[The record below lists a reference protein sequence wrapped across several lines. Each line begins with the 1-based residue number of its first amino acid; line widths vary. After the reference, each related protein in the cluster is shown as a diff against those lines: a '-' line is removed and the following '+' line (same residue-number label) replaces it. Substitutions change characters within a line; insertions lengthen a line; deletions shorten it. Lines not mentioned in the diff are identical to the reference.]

1 MLLYQKAVKKST
13 HDHNLKMD
21 FILIYVSSQKNN
33 FVIIKQDHLK
43 LINKTVLG
51 EDFCFVL
58 VRKFFFSEENER
70 NTFMISIYFLFIIL
84 YSLRKYVTFDKFE
97 L

>member
-33 FVIIKQDHLK
+33 FVIIKQDHLN

-58 VRKFFFSEENER
+58 VRKFFLEENER